1 MKYAN
6 ISFKFRFDVCEV
18 TTCRSGDF
26 QTNTKTKEKEKYMYS
41 GYELI
46 WLFFCTSFMGW
57 LLETVSAATH
67 SWQKTMDQK
76 FDDVRLKKIYPNAL
90 KVE

>member
-1 MKYAN
+1 
-6 ISFKFRFDVCEV
+6 
-18 TTCRSGDF
+18 
-26 QTNTKTKEKEKYMYS
+26 MYS
-41 GYELI
+41 GHELI
-46 WLFFCTSFMGW
+46 WLFFCTSFLDW
-57 LLETVSAATH
+57 LLETVSVATH

>member
-1 MKYAN
+1 
-6 ISFKFRFDVCEV
+6 
-18 TTCRSGDF
+18 
-26 QTNTKTKEKEKYMYS
+26 MYS

-46 WLFFCTSFMGW
+46 WLFFCTSFLGW
-57 LLETVSAATH
+57 LLETVSAATL

-76 FDDVRLKKIYPNAL
+76 FDDGRLKKIYPNAL

>member
-1 MKYAN
+1 
-6 ISFKFRFDVCEV
+6 
-18 TTCRSGDF
+18 
-26 QTNTKTKEKEKYMYS
+26 MYS

-46 WLFFCTSFMGW
+46 WLFFCTSFLGW
-57 LLETVSAATH
+57 LLESVSAVTH

>member
-1 MKYAN
+1 
-6 ISFKFRFDVCEV
+6 
-18 TTCRSGDF
+18 
-26 QTNTKTKEKEKYMYS
+26 MYS

-46 WLFFCTSFMGW
+46 WLFFCTSFLGW

-90 KVE
+90 KVEYSKKDLRTDQLTRFLQLRHLESESPVL

>member
-41 GYELI
+41 EYELI
-46 WLFFCTSFMGW
+46 WLFFCTSFLGW
-57 LLETVSAATH
+57 LLETVSVATH

-76 FDDVRLKKIYPNAL
+76 FDDGRLKKIYPNAL